1 MNILFFVFG
10 LNEKKKIL
18 VILKPREGRAA
29 ISRDCPADISF
40 VKVSVT

>member
-10 LNEKKKIL
+10 LNAKKNL
-18 VILKPREGRAA
+18 GFLKPREGRAA